1 MAEDFVILVAEKV
14 SGKSKGPNGY
24 SRFKPVPYAQAGN
37 VHLIL
42 YAMVYSVTHEGVL
55 SVSKQITQE
64 FNRIQNEMDSILAV
78 MPTGGTY
85 VQGYMIVLWDLNK
98 MAATRRIINNWSGI
112 IVKKGG
118 SVDLKLDNGPT
129 MFNVDLSNKVL
140 EDWGVI

>member
-64 FNRIQNEMDSILAV
+64 FNRIQNEMNSILAV
-78 MPTGGTY
+78 MTTGGTY
-85 VQGYMIVLWDLNK
+85 VQGYMIVLWDLNE
-98 MAATRRIINNWSGI
+98 MATGVAKSNWSGI

-118 SVDLKLDNGPT
+118 YVDLKLDNGPT